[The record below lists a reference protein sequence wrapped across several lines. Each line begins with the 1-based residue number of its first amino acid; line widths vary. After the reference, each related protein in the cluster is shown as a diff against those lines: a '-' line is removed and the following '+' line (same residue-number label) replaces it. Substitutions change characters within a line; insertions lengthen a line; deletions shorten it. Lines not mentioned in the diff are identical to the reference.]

1 MKKVVSGVMLMLIF
15 LTNILTLA
23 FNIKPTWASGTIYI
37 NESGAVVPPT
47 APIRRDGD
55 VYTFTAD
62 INETI
67 VVMRSNII
75 IDGNGYTVEGTGDG
89 IGLSIEASNVTIK
102 NTKIMKFQNGIYLL
116 GSGGIII
123 NNTITDNWEGGI
135 YLDDSDGNSLVGN
148 TFANNYIGIIF
159 AFSFDNIIF
168 HNNFINNPVFF
179 AGRPSGASW
188 DNGYPSGG
196 NYWSGHVN
204 YDFYSGPYQNETGSD
219 GIIDIPYSG
228 GDCWDPYPLSAPIAL
243 FDAGVWNETSY
254 TVDIIS
260 NSAVSNFQLNIS
272 EKIMRFNV
280 TGETGSGFCR
290 VTIPNVIIQELW
302 NGNFTVLIDGRRIE
316 TRNWTELED
325 TYLYFTY
332 THSEHE
338 ITILQTSITTLEIT
352 TTSGGTTDPEPGIY
366 NYTIGSSAQVTAIP
380 ETNYRLAYWE
390 LDGMNVGS
398 ANPIEVLMDRNHTLN
413 AVFSFL
419 TYNLT
424 ISVTTGGTTDP
435 APGTY
440 SYTLNSTVQV
450 TAIPD
455 AGYSFSY
462 WLLDDNVRTENPITV
477 IMDANHTLHAV
488 FVPVYTL
495 TITST
500 TGGTTNPAS
509 GTYTY
514 PEGSLVNVTGIP
526 NPNYRFERWL
536 LDGSDVGSQNPI
548 SVLMDSNHT
557 LHAVFTQIT
566 YQLSII
572 STAGG
577 TTNPAP
583 GIYTQVNGTQVV
595 ITAVP
600 YNGYSFDY
608 WLLDGVKTTQN
619 PITIIMNANYTLE
632 AYFVD
637 NIPPEISEPWQ
648 DPLPDNVQPF
658 QNVTVWINVTDYGTG
673 IKNVT
678 LWYSINNGTSWT
690 IRNMTALPIPSDT
703 WITYEATIDG
713 YGNCTWVTYKIIAY
727 DNAEN
732 NATKDN
738 NGYGYQ
744 YHVIPEYPS
753 TLIRVFIMATT
764 LITTSILKI
773 KKRRQLL

>member
-37 NESGAVVPPT
+37 TESGVVVPPT

-62 INETI
+62 INESI
-67 VVMRSNII
+67 VVMRGNII
-75 IDGNGYTVEGTGDG
+75 IDGAGYTLEGDG
-89 IGLSIEASNVTIK
+89 SGNGFYWTGINNVTIK
-102 NTKIMKFQNGIYLL
+102 NTNIKNFDYGIYLYST
-116 GSGGIII
+116 SG
-123 NNTITDNWEGGI
+123 NTIHGNNITNNYWGGVEL
-135 YLDDSDGNSLVGN
+135 YYSDGNSLIGN
-148 TFANNYIGIIF
+148 TIANNGAGIH
-159 AFSFDNIIF
+159 AAYSGGNIVF
-168 HNNFINNPVFF
+168 HNNFINNSWHVYFG
-179 AGRPSGASW
+179 AGPPPENYW
-188 DNGYPSGG
+188 DDGYPSGG
-196 NYWSGHVN
+196 NYWSGHDN

-219 GIIDIPYSG
+219 GIADIPYGVGYKGEG
-228 GDCWDPYPLSAPIAL
+228 GRDSYPLSAPITL
-243 FDAGVWNETSY
+243 FDVGLWNETSC
-254 TVDIIS
+254 TVDIVS

-316 TRNWTELED
+316 TRNWTDLEN

-352 TTSGGTTDPEPGIY
+352 ATSGGTTDPEPGIY
-366 NYTIGSSAQVTAIP
+366 NYMIGSSAQVTAIP

-462 WLLDDNVRTENPITV
+462 WLLD
-477 IMDANHTLHAV
+477 
-488 FVPVYTL
+488 
-495 TITST
+495 
-500 TGGTTNPAS
+500 
-509 GTYTY
+509 
-514 PEGSLVNVTGIP
+514 
-526 NPNYRFERWL
+526 
-536 LDGSDVGSQNPI
+536 
-548 SVLMDSNHT
+548 
-557 LHAVFTQIT
+557 
-566 YQLSII
+566 
-572 STAGG
+572 
-577 TTNPAP
+577 
-583 GIYTQVNGTQVV
+583 
-595 ITAVP
+595 
-600 YNGYSFDY
+600 
-608 WLLDGVKTTQN
+608 GVKTTQN
-619 PITIIMNANYTLE
+619 PITIIMNANHTLE

-658 QNVTVWINVTDYGTG
+658 QNVTVWVNVTDYGTG

-690 IRNMTALPIPSDT
+690 IINMTALPIPSDT

-713 YGNCTWVTYKIIAY
+713 YENCTWVTYKIIAY
-727 DNAEN
+727 DKAEN

-738 NGYGYQ
+738 NGYGYK

-753 TLIRVFIMATT
+753 TLILVFIMATT

>member
-1 MKKVVSGVMLMLIF
+1 
-15 LTNILTLA
+15 
-23 FNIKPTWASGTIYI
+23 
-37 NESGAVVPPT
+37 
-47 APIRRDGD
+47 
-55 VYTFTAD
+55 
-62 INETI
+62 
-67 VVMRSNII
+67 MRGNII
-75 IDGNGYTVEGTGDG
+75 IDGAGYTLEGDG
-89 IGLSIEASNVTIK
+89 SGNGFYWTGINNVTIK
-102 NTKIMKFQNGIYLL
+102 NTNIKNFDYGIYLYST
-116 GSGGIII
+116 SG
-123 NNTITDNWEGGI
+123 NTIHGNNITNNYWGGVEL
-135 YLDDSDGNSLVGN
+135 YYSDGNSLIGN
-148 TFANNYIGIIF
+148 TIANNGAGIH
-159 AFSFDNIIF
+159 AAYSGGNIVF
-168 HNNFINNPVFF
+168 HNNFINNSWHVYFG
-179 AGRPSGASW
+179 AGPPPENYW
-188 DNGYPSGG
+188 DDGYPSGG
-196 NYWSGHVN
+196 NYWSGHDN

-219 GIIDIPYSG
+219 GIADIPYGVGYKGEG
-228 GDCWDPYPLSAPIAL
+228 GRDSYPLSAPITL
-243 FDAGVWNETSY
+243 FDVGLWNETSC
-254 TVDIIS
+254 TVDIVS

-316 TRNWTELED
+316 TRNWTDLEN

-380 ETNYRLAYWE
+380 
-390 LDGMNVGS
+390 
-398 ANPIEVLMDRNHTLN
+398 
-413 AVFSFL
+413 
-419 TYNLT
+419 
-424 ISVTTGGTTDP
+424 
-435 APGTY
+435 
-440 SYTLNSTVQV
+440 
-450 TAIPD
+450 D

-462 WLLDDNVRTENPITV
+462 WLLDDNVRTENPLTV

-536 LDGSDVGSQNPI
+536 LDGSDAGSQNPI

-583 GIYTQVNGTQVV
+583 GIYTHANGTQVV

-608 WLLDGVKTTQN
+608 WFLDGVKTTQN
-619 PITIIMNANYTLE
+619 PITIIMNANHTLE
-632 AYFVD
+632 AYFID

-658 QNVTVWINVTDYGTG
+658 QNVTVRVNVTDYGTG

-678 LWYSINNGTSWT
+678 LWYSLDNGTSWT

-713 YGNCTWVTYKIIAY
+713 YENCTWVTYKIIAY

-753 TLIRVFIMATT
+753 TLILVFIMATT

>member
-1 MKKVVSGVMLMLIF
+1 M
-15 LTNILTLA
+15 LA

-55 VYTFTAD
+55 VYTFTAN
-62 INETI
+62 INESI

-89 IGLSIEASNVTIK
+89 NGLSIEASNVTIK

-123 NNTITDNWEGGI
+123 NNTITDNGEGGI
-135 YLDDSDGNSLVGN
+135 KLEDSDGNILVGN
-148 TFANNYIGIIF
+148 TFANNYIGIIL
-159 AFSFDNIIF
+159 SLSIDNIIF
-168 HNNFINNPVFF
+168 HNNFINNQETAFF
-179 AGRPSGASW
+179 ASYPYSEATW
-188 DNGYPSGG
+188 NDGYPSGG

-219 GIIDIPYSG
+219 GIVDIPYSG
-228 GDCWDPYPLSAPIAL
+228 GSGMGRVWDPYPLSAPIAL

-260 NSAVSNFQLNIS
+260 NSAVSNFQLNTA

-316 TRNWTELED
+316 TRNWTDLEN

-352 TTSGGTTDPEPGIY
+352 ATSGGTTDPEPGIY

-462 WLLDDNVRTENPITV
+462 WLLD
-477 IMDANHTLHAV
+477 
-488 FVPVYTL
+488 
-495 TITST
+495 
-500 TGGTTNPAS
+500 
-509 GTYTY
+509 
-514 PEGSLVNVTGIP
+514 
-526 NPNYRFERWL
+526 
-536 LDGSDVGSQNPI
+536 
-548 SVLMDSNHT
+548 
-557 LHAVFTQIT
+557 
-566 YQLSII
+566 
-572 STAGG
+572 
-577 TTNPAP
+577 
-583 GIYTQVNGTQVV
+583 
-595 ITAVP
+595 
-600 YNGYSFDY
+600 
-608 WLLDGVKTTQN
+608 GVKTTQN
-619 PITIIMNANYTLE
+619 PITIIMNANHTLE

-658 QNVTVWINVTDYGTG
+658 QNVTVWVNVTDYGTG

-713 YGNCTWVTYKIIAY
+713 YENCTWVTYKIIAY

-738 NGYGYQ
+738 NGYCYK

-753 TLIRVFIMATT
+753 TLILVFIMATT